1 MRTYHHVLLAIG
13 LMSQAAFAADA
24 VDPDYLAFQQARGE
38 APWIN
43 ANAGHP
49 QADSAYRPIPPLASF
64 PADPAKRDL
73 GFALFH
79 DATLSRDGS
88 IGCNT
93 CHMGMMG
100 ATDGLPLA
108 KGIGGATGLR
118 NTPTVFNSAF
128 NFRQFWDGRAFDL
141 DAQALGPITDPVEM
155 GHDLDALVAQ
165 LKADPG
171 YASQFAAAYPDGVTA
186 ANVGNAIAQH
196 SKDMTRTDSPFNA
209 HLNDAS
215 NTLSE
220 QAQRGLARF
229 NALGCVSC
237 HNGINLGGNSY
248 QRTTALVGAGLAR
261 DEFSTTVSRARPAP
275 TGGMA
280 SADEGLYRRTG
291 RDEDRQVFKVPTL
304 HNVAMTAPYFHDGS
318 VATLKQAVAQMGQ
331 LQAGRTLSD
340 ADVNDIVAFLGTLSS
355 EFFGGGMMRG
365 MSGEQLQQEMR
376 QQMPDAMNHQN
387 GAPMQ
392 GHDHQQHMMHMQ
404 QMQNPAAEQTTT
416 PVPTQ
421 IENADQTHEE
431 AYRAA
436 LEKVTQGEARI
447 TSEMQRV
454 QSGAVAHYD
463 FLQYEHIELVRHA
476 RALAYPPS
484 AIASATR
491 TAIATEDSQL
501 VNSANAMEW
510 VIADFL
516 RAVAQVRSASSNTL
530 DIAAS
535 LKQDS
540 AGEQLAGLENLEVQ
554 TLLFMAAGYSDSS
567 SAVWSDLN
575 AAFETV
581 LSSGIDEQAQR
592 ELAFQQQQ
600 LEQCAPELIEQQQK
614 LQDSDVDELA
624 ANLEKLYRS

>member
-1 MRTYHHVLLAIG
+1 MRTYHNVLLAIG

-43 ANAGHP
+43 ANAEHP
-49 QADSAYRPIPPLASF
+49 LADSAYRPIPPLASF

-88 IGCNT
+88 VGCNT

-155 GHDLDALVAQ
+155 GHDLDAVVAQ

-196 SKDMTRTDSPFNA
+196 RKDMTRTDSPFNA

-237 HNGINLGGNSY
+237 HNGINVGGNSY
-248 QRTTALVGAGLAR
+248 QRATALVGAGLAR
-261 DEFSTTVSRARPAP
+261 DAVVENSSRARPAP
-275 TGGMA
+275 TGAMA

-291 RDEDRQVFKVPTL
+291 REEDRQVFKVPTL
-304 HNVAMTAPYFHDGS
+304 HNIAMTAPYFHDGS
-318 VATLKQAVAQMGQ
+318 VATLEEAVAQMGQ
-331 LQAGRTLSD
+331 SQAGRSLSEE
-340 ADVNDIVAFLGTLSS
+340 DVNDIVAFLGTLSS

-365 MSGEQLQQEMR
+365 MTGEQLQHEMR

-387 GAPMQ
+387 GGQMQ

-404 QMQNPAAEQTTT
+404 QIQNPAPLQATTQAQPQAT
-416 PVPTQ
+416 S
-421 IENADQTHEE
+421 QTHEE
-431 AYRAA
+431 AYLAA

-447 TSEMQRV
+447 ASEMQRV

-476 RALAYPPS
+476 QALAYPPS
-484 AIASATR
+484 AMDSATR
-491 TAIATEDSQL
+491 AVIATEAAQL
-501 VNSANAMEW
+501 VDSANAMEW

-516 RAVAQVRSASSNTL
+516 RAMAQVRSAASNTL

-540 AGEQLAGLENLEVQ
+540 AGEQLSGLENLEVQ
-554 TLLFMAAGYSDSS
+554 TMLFMAAGYNDSS
-567 SAVWSDLN
+567 SDVWSDLN
-575 AAFETV
+575 AAFETA
-581 LSSGIDEQAQR
+581 LNSGIGEQAQR
-592 ELAFQQQQ
+592 ELAFQKQQ
-600 LEQCAPELIEQQQK
+600 LEQYSPVLIEQQQK

-624 ANLEKLYRS
+624 LNLEKLYRS

>member
-1 MRTYHHVLLAIG
+1 MRTYHNVLLAIG

-43 ANAGHP
+43 ADAEHP

-64 PADPAKRDL
+64 PADPTKRDL

-79 DATLSRDGS
+79 DAQLSRDGS
-88 IGCNT
+88 VGCNT

-155 GHDLDALVAQ
+155 GHNLDAVVEQ

-248 QRTTALVGAGLAR
+248 Q
-261 DEFSTTVSRARPAP
+261 SAP
-275 TGGMA
+275 TGA
-280 SADEGLYRRTG
+280 TAPADQGLYRRTG

-304 HNVAMTAPYFHDGS
+304 HNIAMTAPYFHDGS
-318 VATLKQAVAQMGQ
+318 VATLEEAVAQMGQ
-331 LQAGRTLSD
+331 LQAGRTLSEE
-340 ADVNDIVAFLGTLSS
+340 DVNDIVAFLGTLSS

-365 MSGEQLQQEMR
+365 MSGEQLQSEMR

-387 GAPMQ
+387 TEQMQ
-392 GHDHQQHMMHMQ
+392 GHDHQQHMMQMQ
-404 QMQNPAAEQTTT
+404 QMQNPAPVQNATPAQTR
-416 PVPTQ
+416 
-421 IENADQTHEE
+421 IEAQLESQSQTHEQ
-431 AYRAA
+431 AYLAA

-447 TSEMQRV
+447 ASELQRV

-484 AIASATR
+484 DMNSATR
-491 TAIATEDSQL
+491 AAIATEAAQL
-501 VNSANAMEW
+501 VDSANAMEW

-516 RAVAQVRSASSNTL
+516 RAMAQVRSAASNTL

-535 LKQDS
+535 LKQDA
-540 AGEQLAGLENLEVQ
+540 AGDQLTRLENLQVQ
-554 TLLFMAAGYSDSS
+554 TLLFMASS
-567 SAVWSDLN
+567 YNTGNSEVWSELSTS
-575 AAFETV
+575 FEAV
-581 LSSGIDEQAQR
+581 LTSGIGEQAQR
-592 ELAFQQQQ
+592 ELAFQRQQ
-600 LEQCAPELIEQQQK
+600 LEQYGAVLIEQQQK

-624 ANLEKLYRS
+624 VNLEKLYRS